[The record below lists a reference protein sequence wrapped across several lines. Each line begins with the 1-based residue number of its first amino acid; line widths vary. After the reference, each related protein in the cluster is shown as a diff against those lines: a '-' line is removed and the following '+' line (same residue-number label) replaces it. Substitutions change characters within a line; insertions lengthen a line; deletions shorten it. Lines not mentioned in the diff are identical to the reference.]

1 MPIRTHRGRAAVYR
15 KLWGWPLRS
24 PAHLAGTLAVLAVV
38 VVTLGIVVP
47 KISGDDSGPGSA
59 ASASEASREAN
70 ERGAESGNSGDFGSD
85 SLPTRLTKP
94 RETPTLD
101 APDPTALR
109 VAGQWATAW
118 VDHPPGM
125 TVEQWLD
132 GLRPYTTEE
141 YLPVMSTVDLAKIP
155 ATKVTGDAAAT
166 NSFTSSV
173 EAEVPTDGPTL
184 SLTVVRTNAGWRV
197 AHYAEAD

>member
-15 KLWGWPLRS
+15 RLWGWPLRS
-24 PAHLAGTLAVLAVV
+24 PAHLAGTLVVLAAV

-47 KISGDDSGPGSA
+47 KVSGNDGGPGSA
-59 ASASEASREAN
+59 ASASESSREAG
-70 ERGAESGNSGDFGSD
+70 EQDGGSGDSGES
-85 SLPTRLTKP
+85 SSGPLPTRLTEP
-94 RETPTLD
+94 RETPTSD

-118 VDHPPGM
+118 VNHPEGM
-125 TVEQWLD
+125 TIEQWLD

-141 YLPVMSTVDLAKIP
+141 YLPVMSTVDLAQIP
-155 ATKVTGDAAAT
+155 ATKVTGDATAT
-166 NSFTSSV
+166 SSFTSSV

-197 AHYAEAD
+197 AHYDEAG